1 MAQTEVQTAEATIGA
16 AIRQAVED
24 AMHRDERVLVLGEDI
39 EHMGVFA
46 GLHHTFGTARVRETP
61 ISESAI
67 VGASVGAALGGLRPI
82 AEIMIMD
89 FLGVCMDQLANM
101 AAKLRYT
108 TAGRTHVPMT
118 VRAVSYGGGGFG
130 SGSTHSQ
137 SLEAWLMHVPG
148 LKVVYPSSP
157 ADAKGLMASCIE
169 DDDPCIFVESPVLYG
184 VRGEVPVDP
193 GFRVPLGR
201 AAVRREGSD
210 VTLIG
215 YGRTALD
222 ALAVADQLAP
232 EGISVEVVDLRSL
245 VPLDV
250 DTVLASVEK
259 TGRAV
264 VSHLAVE
271 FCGPG
276 AELAA
281 LISERLFGR
290 LRAPVRRLGGRPT
303 PIPASRHLEPHW
315 YPSVES
321 TAAAVRAVVGS

>member
-1 MAQTEVQTAEATIGA
+1 MADTNDTTIGA
-16 AIRQAVED
+16 AIRQAVEQALKD
-24 AMHRDERVLVLGEDI
+24 DDRVFVLGEDI
-39 EHMGVFA
+39 EHMGLFA
-46 GLHHTFGTARVRETP
+46 GLDQVFGTERVRETP

-67 VGASVGAALGGLRPI
+67 VGASIGAALGGLRPI

-89 FLGVCMDQLANM
+89 FLGVCMDQIANM

-108 TAGRTHVPMT
+108 TAGRTNVPMT
-118 VRAVSYGGGGFG
+118 VRVVSYGGGGFG

-157 ADAKGLMASCIE
+157 ADAYGLMASCIE
-169 DDDPCIFVESPVLYG
+169 DDDPCIFVESPGLYG
-184 VRGEVPVDP
+184 VKGPAPTDL
-193 GFRVPLGR
+193 GYRVPLGQ
-201 AAVRREGSD
+201 ASVRREGGD

-215 YGRTALD
+215 YGRTVLD
-222 ALAVADQLAP
+222 GLAVADQLAA

-250 DTVLASVEK
+250 DTILASVEK

-271 FCGPG
+271 FAGPG
-276 AELAA
+276 AEIAA
-281 LISERLFGR
+281 LISERLFAR
-290 LRAPVRRLGGRPT
+290 LTAPVRRLGGRFT
-303 PIPASRHLEPHW
+303 PIPASRNLEPHW

-321 TAAAVRAVVGS
+321 TAAAVRAVMAS